1 MPKKEPSQTQSSK
14 KELEACRSEIDRLNG
29 LIAAL
34 SEERDYFSRIF
45 DNANDGII
53 IHDEQG
59 RIFEVNKTYHQ
70 RLGYDKS
77 EMLKMPL
84 SELVP
89 KEFADLIPRRMRVLR
104 KNGSAIFESQ
114 DRRKDGTIMPVE
126 VSATYVNFLGR
137 KVIQA
142 VVRDIH
148 KHKLAEEL
156 IRATMKDN
164 TRLTK
169 EIQRQ
174 SRYVSD
180 VFSKILGRM
189 VQDIES
195 GNHRRSLITALD
207 HQCVRLGNI
216 ALIQKMLYKSP
227 VTGLIDIE
235 GPIRKLLPFNFHQ
248 LGISPCRISP
258 NIDVSV
264 ISMDLSRAVPCCQLV
279 AELLTNALQ
288 HAFPKNIPGEIEIR
302 LTQKARG
309 GYVLVVADTG
319 VGVPKGFRIK
329 RSGTLGMQLVL
340 DLVSQLEGRIEVR
353 RDIGTRFI
361 VRFG

>member
-156 IRATMKDN
+156 IRATM
-164 TRLTK
+164 
-169 EIQRQ
+169 
-174 SRYVSD
+174 
-180 VFSKILGRM
+180 KILGRM